1 MFTGIVR
8 ETGEIVDKKS
18 SPDGVTFR
26 FKVGELYSDLDIGH
40 SISVNGVCLTVV
52 KMEGGCIE
60 VDASPE
66 TLRRSNLGETRIG
79 DPVNLEPPLKLN
91 DVLGGHLVQG
101 HVDATGEVLE
111 IRKDG
116 NSFVFRISLPEEVS
130 RYCVMKGS
138 ITLDGISLT
147 ISGLGE
153 DYMEVT
159 INPHTME
166 VTNMSQLK
174 PGDRINLEA
183 DVISKYV
190 EKHTKSSMGFA
201 AADNSWDSGS
211 SE

>member
-8 ETGEIVDKKS
+8 ETGEIVEKNES
-18 SPDGVTFR
+18 RDGITFR
-26 FKVGELYSDLDIGH
+26 FRVGALYHDLDIGH
-40 SISVNGVCLTVV
+40 SISVNGVCLTVTA
-52 KMEGGCIE
+52 KDQGCIE

-66 TLRRSNLGETRIG
+66 TIRRSNLGDTVIG

-111 IRKDG
+111 IRTDG
-116 NSFVFRISLPEEVS
+116 NSWVFKIALPEEVS

-138 ITLDGISLT
+138 ITLEGISLT
-147 ISGLGE
+147 ISALG
-153 DYMEVT
+153 DDFMEVT
-159 INPHTME
+159 IIPHTME
-166 VTNMSQLK
+166 VTNMSELK
-174 PGDRINLEA
+174 PGDKVNLEV

-201 AADNSWDSGS
+201 AVDNAWESGS